1 MPTQEPLTHVL
12 ACVPPVLCSTLSS
25 FMCQLTSLDAVHAPQ
40 LAALPAPALHMR
52 VQHELLTN
60 NTMETADP

>member
-1 MPTQEPLTHVL
+1 MLTQEPLAHIL
-12 ACVPPVLCSTLSS
+12 ACALPVLQSTLSS
-25 FMCQLTSLDAVHAPQ
+25 FMCWFTSLNAVHAPQ

-60 NTMETADP
+60 DMMETADP